1 MDQVTQTGTSVLCV
15 DDDPGI
21 RELLHEIMIRLGHS
35 SITAVD
41 GIDALEKL
49 ADGHF
54 DIVITDIS
62 MPRMDGIELIKKIT
76 TDFGDA
82 DIIVITAY
90 EITYRYT
97 DIIALGA
104 SDFISKPF
112 DINELEAKLNRVLRE
127 RELRAELK
135 RLSTR
140 DGLTGLYNR
149 RYFDENL
156 NHEVSRALR
165 QSYSLHLLFIDLDGL
180 KQYNDK
186 FGHQQGDNLLRGL
199 AEVILD
205 NIRKDVDSAYRYGGD
220 EFAVI
225 LPHANQQQ
233 TLIVA
238 RRLLNSFSRRNVS
251 SNSLSI
257 GLAKLEDSY
266 ETLKENIKSLIRKA
280 DRALYHAKANGG
292 NQVCDEGGQIVFPK
306 LSTTIKPYLQ
316 QY

>member
-21 RELLHEIMIRLGHS
+21 RELLNEIITLLGHS

-62 MPRMDGIELIKKIT
+62 MPRMDGTELIKKII
-76 TDFGDA
+76 TDFGDV
-82 DIIVITAY
+82 DIIVVTAY
-90 EITYRYT
+90 EMTYKYT

-156 NHEVSRALR
+156 NQEVSRALR
-165 QSYSLHLLFIDLDGL
+165 QSYSLHLLLIDLDGL

-186 FGHQQGDNLLRGL
+186 YGHQQGDNLLRGL
-199 AEVILD
+199 AEVILE

-225 LPHANQQQ
+225 LPHANRQQA
-233 TLIVA
+233 LMVA
-238 RRLLNSFSRRNVS
+238 QRLLKSFNSRSAS

-257 GLAKLEDSY
+257 GLARLEDSY
-266 ETLKENIKSLIRKA
+266 ESLKDNIENLIRIA
-280 DRALYHAKANGG
+280 DQALYHAKIKGG
-292 NQVCDEGGQIVFPK
+292 DQVCDEGGQIVSPR
-306 LSTTIKPYLQ
+306 LSIVKPDF
-316 QY
+316 

>member
-21 RELLHEIMIRLGHS
+21 RGLLHEIITSLGHS
-35 SITAVD
+35 SINAVD

-49 ADGHF
+49 VDGHF

-62 MPRMDGIELIKKIT
+62 MPRMDGIELIKKIK
-76 TDFGDA
+76 TDFGDV

-90 EITYRYT
+90 EITYKYT
-97 DIIALGA
+97 DIIALGS

-112 DINELEAKLNRVLRE
+112 DINELEAKLNRVIRE

-135 RLSTR
+135 KLSTR

-156 NHEVSRALR
+156 EHEVSRALR
-165 QSYSLHLLFIDLDGL
+165 QSYSLHLLFLDLDGL

-186 FGHQQGDNLLRGL
+186 YGHQEGDNLLRGL
-199 AEVILD
+199 AEVILG

-225 LPHANQQQ
+225 LPHANRQQA
-233 TLIVA
+233 LMVA
-238 RRLLNSFSRRNVS
+238 RRLLKSFNRRNVS
-251 SNSLSI
+251 SNSVSI

-266 ETLKENIKSLIRKA
+266 DTLKENLESLIRKA
-280 DRALYHAKANGG
+280 DKALYYAKNKGG
-292 NQVCDEGGQIVFPK
+292 NQVYDEGGQIVFPK
-306 LSTTIKPYLQ
+306 LSPLIKPDSQ
-316 QY
+316 PH

>member
-1 MDQVTQTGTSVLCV
+1 MDQVTQTGKSILCV
-15 DDDPGI
+15 DDDPEI
-21 RELLHEIMIRLGHS
+21 RGLLHEIIARLGHR

-49 ADGHF
+49 KDGNV

-62 MPRMDGIELIKKIT
+62 MPRMDGIELIKKII
-76 TDFGDA
+76 TDFDDV

-90 EITYRYT
+90 GMIYKYT
-97 DIIALGA
+97 EIIALGA

-127 RELRAELK
+127 RKLRAELR

-165 QSYSLHLLFIDLDGL
+165 QSYSLHLLFVDLDGF

-186 FGHQQGDNLLRGL
+186 YGHQQGDNLLRRL
-199 AEVILD
+199 AEVMLE
-205 NIRKDVDSAYRYGGD
+205 NIRKEVDSAYRYGGD

-225 LPHANQQQ
+225 LPHANRQQA
-233 TLIVA
+233 LMVA
-238 RRLLNSFSRRNVS
+238 QRLLKSFNRRSVS
-251 SNSLSI
+251 SDNSLSI

-266 ETLKENIKSLIRKA
+266 ETLKENIESLIRKA
-280 DRALYHAKANGG
+280 DQALYHAKAGGG
-292 NQVCDEGGQIVFPK
+292 NQVCDERGKIVSAK
-306 LSTTIKPYLQ
+306 LSIVKPDS
-316 QY
+316 

>member
-1 MDQVTQTGTSVLCV
+1 VDKITGTGISVLCV

-21 RELLHEIMIRLGHS
+21 RGLLQEIIVSLGHS
-35 SITAVD
+35 SRTAID

-49 ADGHF
+49 KDGHF
-54 DIVITDIS
+54 DIVITDIN
-62 MPRMDGIELIKKIT
+62 MPRMDGLELIKKII
-76 TDFGDA
+76 TDFGDV

-90 EITYRYT
+90 EMTYKYT

-112 DINELEAKLNRVLRE
+112 DMNELEAKLNRVLRE
-127 RELRAELK
+127 RKLRAELK

-156 NHEVSRALR
+156 EHEISRALR

-180 KQYNDK
+180 KTYNDQY
-186 FGHQQGDNLLRGL
+186 GHQQGDNLLRGL
-199 AEVILD
+199 AEVIRE

-225 LPHANQQQ
+225 LPHANRQQA
-233 TLIVA
+233 LMVA
-238 RRLLNSFSRRNVS
+238 QRLLKSFSKRSVS

-257 GLAKLEDSY
+257 GLAKLEDSCQ
-266 ETLKENIKSLIRKA
+266 TLEENIENLIRIA
-280 DRALYHAKANGG
+280 DQALYHAKADGG
-292 NQVCDEGGQIVFPK
+292 NQVCDERGQIVSPK
-306 LSTTIKPYLQ
+306 LSIVKPDFQ
-316 QY
+316 PH

>member
-1 MDQVTQTGTSVLCV
+1 MDQVTRTGKSILYV

-21 RELLHEIMIRLGHS
+21 RELLHEIITRLGHS
-35 SITAVD
+35 SIAAVD
-41 GIDALEKL
+41 GVDALEKL
-49 ADGHF
+49 ADDHF
-54 DIVITDIS
+54 DIVITDIN
-62 MPRMDGIELIKKIT
+62 MPRMDGIELIKKII
-76 TDFGDA
+76 TDFGDV

-90 EITYRYT
+90 AMTYKYT

-127 RELRAELK
+127 RKLWAELK

-156 NHEVSRALR
+156 KHEVSRALR
-165 QSYSLHLLFIDLDGL
+165 QSFSLHLLFIDLDGL
-180 KQYNDK
+180 KAYNDK
-186 FGHQQGDNLLRGL
+186 YGHQQGDNLLIGL

-225 LPHANQQQ
+225 LPHANRQQA
-233 TLIVA
+233 LMVA
-238 RRLLNSFSRRNVS
+238 QRLLKSFSTRSVS
-251 SNSLSI
+251 SDSLSI

-266 ETLKENIKSLIRKA
+266 ETLKENIESLIREA
-280 DRALYHAKANGG
+280 DQALYHAKANGG
-292 NQVCDEGGQIVFPK
+292 NQVCDERGRIVSPR
-306 LSTTIKPYLQ
+306 LSIIKPDSQ
-316 QY
+316 PV

>member
-1 MDQVTQTGTSVLCV
+1 VDKITGTGTSVLCV

-21 RELLHEIMIRLGHS
+21 RALLHEIITILGHS
-35 SITAVD
+35 TTTAVD

-49 ADGHF
+49 EDGNF

-62 MPRMDGIELIKKIT
+62 MPRMDGTELIKKIT
-76 TDFGDA
+76 ANFGDV
-82 DIIVITAY
+82 DVIVITAY
-90 EITYRYT
+90 EMTYKYT

-112 DINELEAKLNRVLRE
+112 DMNELEAKINRVLRE

-149 RYFDENL
+149 RHFDENL
-156 NHEVSRALR
+156 EHEVSRALR
-165 QSYSLHLLFIDLDGL
+165 QGYSLHLLFIDLDGL
-180 KQYNDK
+180 KTYNDQY
-186 FGHQQGDNLLRGL
+186 GHQRGDNLLREL
-199 AEVILD
+199 AEVIKE

-225 LPHANQQQ
+225 LPHANRQQA
-233 TLIVA
+233 LMVA
-238 RRLLNSFSRRNVS
+238 QRLLKIFNSRSAS

-266 ETLKENIKSLIRKA
+266 QTLEENIENLIRIA
-280 DRALYHAKANGG
+280 DQALYHAKANGG
-292 NQVCDEGGQIVFPK
+292 DQVCDERGQIASPS
-306 LSTTIKPYLQ
+306 LSIVKPDLQ
-316 QY
+316 SD